1 MFKNLVSL
9 LKVPDLRRKL
19 LIVFFLLFVFRV
31 LATIPL
37 PNVNKDQLK
46 IFLTGNQFFG
56 LFNVFTGGAFDNIS
70 LGLLGIGPYIT
81 SSIIF
86 QLLTLVFP
94 SLKEMVR
101 EGTDKERAKF
111 EQYQRLLAAPLALLQ
126 GFGFLNTLR
135 SQGVIIFNSPFD
147 FIRSLIIVMASSMFI
162 MWLAELITEQ
172 KLGNGASMI
181 IFAGIVINFPREIF
195 QTIITATPE
204 MIPSIV
210 LFFILGLLIIVGV
223 VFISRG
229 ERRIPVSYAK
239 QVRGTKIYGGASTY
253 LPLRINQAGVIPI
266 IFALRI
272 NQAGVI
278 PIIFAL
284 SIMSFPQMISQFMS
298 ASKNIYLL
306 KIALILKNFRQES
319 LIYLLLYFLLVIV
332 FTFFYTMI
340 TFEPQ
345 SISDNLQKRG
355 GFIPGYRPGK
365 VTSQYLSNVSQKITI
380 FGAIFLGI
388 IALLPI
394 LMQKFTGITTFAIGG
409 TSLLIMVEVA
419 IEIMNNIESQLI
431 MREYEIS

>member
-46 IFLTGNQFFG
+46 IFLTDNQFFG

-94 SLKEMVR
+94 SLKEMIR

-111 EQYQRLLAAPLALLQ
+111 EQYQRLLAVPLALLQ

-204 MIPSIV
+204 MIPSII

-266 IFALRI
+266 IFAL
-272 NQAGVI
+272 
-278 PIIFAL
+278 

-319 LIYLLLYFLLVIV
+319 FIYLLLYFLLVIV

>member
-94 SLKEMVR
+94 SLKEMIR

-111 EQYQRLLAAPLALLQ
+111 EQYQRLLAVPLALLQ

-204 MIPSIV
+204 MIPSII

-253 LPLRINQAGVIPI
+253 LP
-266 IFALRI
+266 LRI